1 MRQTPKYAMIEN
13 DFIEKI
19 QSGELKA
26 GAELPSESDLIQ
38 LYQVSR
44 VTVRRAIDELYHQG
58 YIEKMQGKRT
68 CVKGKVKLQELTSIS
83 SYTEEIIRQGM
94 TPSRQLLAAEL
105 RVCTS
110 EEASLLHLQKADP
123 VFYMTRIYFADGTPL
138 CLASTVLPYHLFRDI
153 ETYDFEQHSLY
164 KIIEENYHTRITTSS
179 LKLKAVSA
187 YGDIS
192 EHLNVSDDTPL
203 LYSTGLTYG
212 IKNDEEIPIELF
224 YNYYLTTRFEY
235 SLIQRR

>member
-1 MRQTPKYAMIEN
+1 
-13 DFIEKI
+13 
-19 QSGELKA
+19 
-26 GAELPSESDLIQ
+26 
-38 LYQVSR
+38 
-44 VTVRRAIDELYHQG
+44 
-58 YIEKMQGKRT
+58 MQGKRT

-94 TPSRQLLAAEL
+94 TPSRKLLTDNL
-105 RVCTS
+105 RVCTD
-110 EEASLLHLQKADP
+110 EEAALLNLQKADP
-123 VFYMTRIYFADGTPL
+123 VFHMKRIYFADGTPL
-138 CLASTVLPYHLFRDI
+138 CLTSTVLPYHLFRDI

-164 KIIEENYHTRITTSS
+164 KIIEENYHTPITTSS
-179 LKLKAVSA
+179 LKLKAVAA

-192 EHLNVSDDTPL
+192 KYLNISDDTPL

-212 IKNDEEIPIELF
+212 IKNEEEIPIELF